1 MEHGVT
7 LAAEKIG
14 QIGGLPIT
22 NSILT
27 TWLVTFILITFAFI
41 ATRRVALVPNKIQN
55 FAEFA
60 IETLKNMVESVAGE
74 KTKVF
79 FPIIASFFFFI
90 IVGNYLGLLPGVG
103 TIGFW
108 ETHYEEAKIETHEA
122 PASTSITPPQ
132 STDEHAN
139 TIVDEHQQI
148 TTSPPNEES
157 STNKQPAASN
167 QKQVFIP
174 LFRSINSDLN
184 TTLALALVSVITTH
198 YLAIKYLGFGAY
210 LKKWFPLNPIMLFVG
225 IIELAG
231 EFTKVISLSFR
242 LFGNIY
248 AGETVLTTASTK
260 LFAFIVPIPFLA
272 LEVIVGFVQAL
283 VFAMLT
289 LVFMVILTSK
299 HEH

>member
-1 MEHGVT
+1 MTEGVT

-14 QIGGLPIT
+14 QIGSFPIT
-22 NSILT
+22 NSLLT
-27 TWLVTFILITFAFI
+27 TWLVTFILIAFASI
-41 ATRRVALVPNKIQN
+41 ATRKVSLVPTPIQN
-55 FAEFA
+55 FAEFT
-60 IETLKNMVESVAGE
+60 IESLRNMVEGVAGE

-90 IVGNYLGLLPGVG
+90 IVGNYLGLLPGFG
-103 TIGFW
+103 TIGF
-108 ETHYEEAKIETHEA
+108 
-122 PASTSITPPQ
+122 
-132 STDEHAN
+132 N
-139 TIVDEHQQI
+139 QI
-148 TTSPPNEES
+148 HNGRH
-157 STNKQPAASN
+157 
-167 QKQVFIP
+167 VFVP
-174 LFRSINSDLN
+174 LLRSINSDLN

-198 YLAIKYLGFGAY
+198 FFAIKYLGLGEY

-225 IIELAG
+225 LIEIAG

-248 AGETVLTTASTK
+248 AGETVLTTASSK
-260 LFAFIVPIPFLA
+260 LFAFIIPIPFLA

-289 LVFMVILTSK
+289 LVFMVILTTK

>member
-1 MEHGVT
+1 MERHVA
-7 LAAEKIG
+7 LAAEKLFTLG
-14 QIGGLPIT
+14 PFPIT

-27 TWLVTFILITFAFI
+27 TWLVTFILIAFAFV
-41 ATRRVALVPNKIQN
+41 ATRKVSLVPAPIQN

-60 IETLKNMVESVAGE
+60 IESLRDMVESVAGE

-90 IVGNYLGLLPGVG
+90 IVGNYLGLLPGFG
-103 TIGFW
+103 TIGFNQ
-108 ETHYEEAKIETHEA
+108 IEDGH
-122 PASTSITPPQ
+122 
-132 STDEHAN
+132 
-139 TIVDEHQQI
+139 
-148 TTSPPNEES
+148 
-157 STNKQPAASN
+157 K
-167 QKQVFIP
+167 VFVP
-174 LFRSINSDLN
+174 LLRSINSDLN

-198 YLAIKYLGFGAY
+198 FFAIKYLGLGEY
-210 LKKWFPLNPIMLFVG
+210 LKKWFPLHPIMLFVG
-225 IIELAG
+225 LIEIAG

-260 LFAFIVPIPFLA
+260 LFAFIVPVPFLA

-289 LVFMVILTSK
+289 LAFMVILTTK